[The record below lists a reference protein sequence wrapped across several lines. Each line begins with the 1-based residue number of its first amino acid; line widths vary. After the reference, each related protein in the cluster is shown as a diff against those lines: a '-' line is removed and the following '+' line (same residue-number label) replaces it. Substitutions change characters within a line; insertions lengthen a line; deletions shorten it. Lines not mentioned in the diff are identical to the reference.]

1 MFFSCWVHASGAFF
15 ACCSTCNVLILSQ
28 IISAYWMSSEIH
40 HLQLKFAFFLWLFF
54 NCGWTFGES
63 NNNKS
68 FQIWWI
74 SETKRLVSTLCL
86 WSSISSPQ
94 IRQSEAR
101 CWTWIS
107 LRLIK
112 TFWPWKEKGQRLVL
126 MWKKVITGLCEKP
139 GSGKRTCFWPRNSKI
154 VYKNSTFST
163 ISTFNM
169 IKVNRYDNQ
178 GRISRTL

>member
-1 MFFSCWVHASGAFF
+1 MHVQWVAKY
-15 ACCSTCNVLILSQ
+15 
-28 IISAYWMSSEIH
+28 III
-40 HLQLKFAFFLWLFF
+40 LQLKFFFFLWLFF

-74 SETKRLVSTLCL
+74 SQTKPLVSTLRL

-107 LRLIK
+107 IRLIK
-112 TFWPWKEKGQRLVL
+112 LFWPWKEKWQRLVL
-126 MWKKVITGLCEKP
+126 LRKKVITPLCEKP
-139 GSGKRTCFWPRNSKI
+139 VSGKRMYFGPDRNSKI
-154 VYKNSTFST
+154 VYQSSWLST
-163 ISTFNM
+163 IPTFNM
-169 IKVNRYDNQ
+169 IKVNWYNN
-178 GRISRTL
+178 GGKISRTS